1 MKMLTID
8 AGNGIFT
15 VCHKKPH
22 TNKSWYIL
30 YFNTLYLFCQEQTI
44 VGGVLMRD
52 ILADRLKKCRK
63 QKGYTQ
69 AQVAI
74 YCDITEKAYQNYE
87 LKTRLPKIDVLVRLA
102 DLYGVSIDYLVGRN
116 NNK

>member
-1 MKMLTID
+1 
-8 AGNGIFT
+8 
-15 VCHKKPH
+15 
-22 TNKSWYIL
+22 
-30 YFNTLYLFCQEQTI
+30 
-44 VGGVLMRD
+44 MRD

-74 YCDITEKAYQNYE
+74 YCDITEKTYQNYE

-102 DLYGVSIDYLVGRN
+102 DLYSVSIDYLVGRN
-116 NNK
+116 DNK